1 MSAGTKVT
9 VAIVVLFVAVLGI
22 YYGFGGPG
30 PTGLAPTDVL
40 PPAEHDPGSVEPAL
54 VQEPMAAVAV
64 DVPGRSIEET
74 LWPQGGPAVTE
85 DVLASG
91 PLSVEDPWVLR
102 APTLMPEPETQ
113 LLRIQTGGARTV
125 EYIVQEDDS
134 LWTIADQWFG
144 DATRWQEIA
153 DANPA
158 INPDR
163 LRVGQKIQL
172 PSHQP
177 DSGAVALNRAA
188 ALPAARTTTKTSGA
202 GDTAYYTVRS
212 GDTLST
218 IAHTRY
224 RNASRWREIFDAN
237 RAAIGWDP
245 DKLKVGMKLKMPAK

>member
-30 PTGLAPTDVL
+30 PTGLAPTEVL
-40 PPAEHDPGSVEPAL
+40 PPAEQDPGLPEPAI
-54 VQEPMAAVAV
+54 VQEPTGAVAV
-64 DVPGRSIEET
+64 GMLGKSIEET
-74 LWPQGGPAVTE
+74 LWPQGGPAIAD
-85 DVLASG
+85 DVVPAD
-91 PLSVEDPWVLR
+91 PLNVEDPWVLR

-113 LLRIQTGGARTV
+113 LLRVEAGGARTV
-125 EYIVQEDDS
+125 EYVVQEDDS
-134 LWTIADQWFG
+134 LWTIAAHWFG

-153 DANPA
+153 DTNPA

-163 LRVGQKIQL
+163 LRVGQKLQL

-177 DSGAVALNRAA
+177 GAGAVALNRAA
-188 ALPAARTTTKTSGA
+188 AVPATGTTTKTRAA
-202 GDTAYYTVRS
+202 GETAYYTVRS

-218 IAHTRY
+218 IAHARY
-224 RNASRWREIFDAN
+224 RNGARWREIYDAN

-245 DKLKVGMKLKMPAK
+245 DRLKVGMKLKMPAK